1 MKNLLTYF
9 LQGLLYL
16 VPLVVTIYVI
26 AYVVRFADS
35 IFAGV
40 PVVSSIPGFGLIIL
54 LVLVV
59 LVGYFGGRLVTPAFE
74 SWFNSAVAR
83 IPLVSLIYSSIRD
96 LMKAFVGEK
105 RKFDKP
111 VLVRLDADG
120 LNNRLGFITQDDL
133 ASIGL
138 DGMVSVYSPYPYSI
152 MGDLIIVKRSQVMPI
167 DAAPAEVMK
176 MIVSGG
182 VSIPGSK
189 PEEYDANEKK

>member
-1 MKNLLTYF
+1 MKNLFSYF
-9 LQGLLYL
+9 LQGLLYV
-16 VPLVVTIYVI
+16 VPLVVTLYVI

-35 IFAGV
+35 IFAGIPIV
-40 PVVSSIPGFGLIIL
+40 GAIPGFGLIIL

-59 LVGYFGGRLVTPAFE
+59 LVGYFGGRIVTPAFE
-74 SWFNSAVAR
+74 TWFNSAVSR

-111 VLVRLDADG
+111 VIVRLDADG

-133 ASIGL
+133 ASVGL
-138 DGMVSVYSPYPYSI
+138 EGKVAVYSPYPYSI
-152 MGDLIIVKRSQVMPI
+152 MGDLIIVNRSQVTLI
-167 DAAPAEVMK
+167 DAAPADVMK

-182 VSIPGSK
+182 VSLPGSK
-189 PEEYDANEKK
+189 NDDAENIEKK